1 MANTKSAVVLGG
13 DAADGICPASTPGT
27 LGINDQ
33 ADPNVL
39 SQAGDSPGPAGMN
52 DAGSQLTCPG
62 PSAPAASRRRTLTPL
77 EFEALYHQVYV
88 PYVDPKSGM
97 AGGTTVN
104 VHCYRNQ
111 DPLMPK
117 RHSNTAERDV
127 LVALLKD
134 EVRQAAGTLIG
145 VQESDKQAIAGAFYG
160 KGSPAEYAATLGYAL
175 RYRRSSLAGLA
186 TYCDEQA
193 KLGIDCSGFVNQYF
207 LATGK
212 ISAAQGI
219 DVYAQKAVRTQA
231 SEIKNLDV
239 LIWLDYS
246 HIAVIDHGLP
256 NSKQFVVV
264 ESAGSKGGLTHSTY
278 SIREVNKDA
287 VFKVHRGGS
296 TQDVA
301 QVYIVAAP

>member
-1 MANTKSAVVLGG
+1 MAKTKTAGVCGTQPG
-13 DAADGICPASTPGT
+13 DAICPGSTPGT

-39 SQAGDSPGPAGMN
+39 SQAGDTPGPAGMN
-52 DAGSQLTCPG
+52 DAGSQLTRPC

-88 PYVDPKSGM
+88 PHVDPQSGM

-117 RHSNTAERDV
+117 RHSNMAERDI
-127 LVALLKD
+127 LVALLKE
-134 EVRQAAGTLIG
+134 EVRQAAGALIG

-160 KGSPAEYAATLGYAL
+160 KGSPAAYAITLGYAL
-175 RYRRSSLAGLA
+175 RYRRSSLASLP
-186 TYCDEQA
+186 TYCDDQA

-207 LATGK
+207 LATGR

-231 SEIKNLDV
+231 GEIKNLDV

-278 SIREVNKDA
+278 SMQEVNKDA

-296 TQDVA
+296 AQDVA
-301 QVYIVAAP
+301 QVYIVTAP